1 MSTDIEFYV
10 PTHSIVPYRFKL
22 REKGDS
28 DNNWSLTNLT
38 EGDDSFPKEDI
49 FDLFEDFLDH
59 YAGSPDKD
67 EDREKFFN
75 VSDYNVGTTTVE
87 AIVETGDYGYRA
99 ELKDVDTGE
108 QTYEKD
114 TDESEVLPFYFLFW
128 LPKTVAG
135 EWYENGE
142 RGIMVFQ
149 QLNGR
154 GIKTGFYKRFRQAV
168 LDKGEDSPIYESPAE
183 ETMFELNPIT
193 TQDVLRELINS
204 QRVRSAEF
212 ELDEAPSDSEGPMQ
226 YAEGLDTRET
236 DTQLLVLKPDYKGSL
251 NYFRDKAEELE
262 EEDSTFAEVVGD
274 EVSELSVEIDDETGH
289 TRKISLID
297 DDEISM
303 RRILE
308 PDEVV
313 TNEGIPTRSSIANR
327 TIELANK
334 VLEDTTCELNYTTN
348 L

>member
-1 MSTDIEFYV
+1 M
-10 PTHSIVPYRFKL
+10 
-22 REKGDS
+22 
-28 DNNWSLTNLT
+28 NLT
-38 EGDDSFPKEDI
+38 SGDDSFPENEI
-49 FDLFEDFLDH
+49 TSLFDNFLNH

-75 VSDYNVGTTTVE
+75 VSKYHIGSNIVE

-128 LPKTVAG
+128 LPETTAG

-142 RGIMVFQ
+142 RGVMIFQ

-154 GIKTGFYKRFRQAV
+154 GIKTGFYKRFRQAI
-168 LDKGEDSPIYESPAE
+168 LDKGDDSPIYDSPAE

-193 TQDVLRELINS
+193 TQNVLSELINA

-212 ELDEAPSDSEGPMQ
+212 ELDKAPSDSEGPMQ
-226 YAEGLDTRET
+226 YAEGLDTRDT
-236 DTQLLVLKPDYKGSL
+236 DEQLLVLKPEYKGSL
-251 NYFRDKAEELE
+251 NYFREKAQELE
-262 EEDSTFAEVVGD
+262 EEDSTFAEVVSD

-289 TRKISLID
+289 TRKISLIE

-313 TNEGIPTRSSIANR
+313 TNEGIPTRHSIADKSV
-327 TIELANK
+327 ELANR
-334 VLEDTTCELNYTTN
+334 VLEDSTCELTHSTN